1 MIFKAFLDT
10 NCLYPLFLRDVLLDF
25 AQSDFY
31 RPLWSEKIHEEL
43 IRTLATNHPKKLAAH
58 TTIIS
63 LMKELFPDA
72 MVDGFE
78 HLEGLMGC
86 TDPDD
91 EHVMAAAFKASSGAL
106 VTFNLKDFP
115 AAAFDRYGIELLH
128 PDAFLLDLVDLNER
142 AARATIARRLD
153 MYQSP
158 SLKALDLAA
167 RMIKSNCPEFGS
179 WIRENSSE
187 IDSILEAFQIAR
199 NGI

>member
-1 MIFKAFLDT
+1 M
-10 NCLYPLFLRDVLLDF
+10 YPLFLRDVLLDF

-43 IRTLATNHPKKLAAH
+43 LRTLEANHPQKQDSH
-58 TTIIS
+58 SSMIS
-63 LMKELFPDA
+63 LMKVLFPDA
-72 MVDGFE
+72 MVDGYA
-78 HLEGLMGC
+78 HLEGSMGC

-115 AAAFDRYGIELLH
+115 ADAFDRYGIELLH

-158 SLKALDLAA
+158 TLKALDLAA
-167 RMIKSNCPEFGS
+167 RMTKSNCPEFGT
-179 WIRENSSE
+179 WIRGSANE